1 MEELLQESYVDMKA
15 RTSDIVSKLAF
26 LKTMERASPDGSH
39 TPALV
44 SVTSSEK
51 AGIVDDDKTAQ
62 SSPSS
67 SEYALCASELNDTT
81 HGHQQKAGVY
91 KDVLTSGEDN
101 QEHDHVD
108 IQTVEP
114 NRNDENGQFDDT
126 ENTYMHMKLFVS
138 NNKQN
143 ETGKKYKVDDSENES
158 QGGKNLSTL
167 V

>member
-1 MEELLQESYVDMKA
+1 M
-15 RTSDIVSKLAF
+15 
-26 LKTMERASPDGSH
+26 
-39 TPALV
+39 
-44 SVTSSEK
+44 
-51 AGIVDDDKTAQ
+51 
-62 SSPSS
+62 
-67 SEYALCASELNDTT
+67 
-81 HGHQQKAGVY
+81 
-91 KDVLTSGEDN
+91 LTSGEDN